1 MHEQIKHSNLPWIAW
16 AAGFI
21 DGEGCLHITKQ
32 KYKSP
37 RTGEV
42 KTTHTFKIHIAQV
55 NLEVLERIKNV
66 LGVHANIHK
75 IKRNIRSNRQAYTLN
90 YTGKHAYKA
99 MNMVMPF
106 LVRKRPEAEAVN
118 LF

>member
-1 MHEQIKHSNLPWIAW
+1 M
-16 AAGFI
+16 
-21 DGEGCLHITKQ
+21 
-32 KYKSP
+32 
-37 RTGEV
+37 
-42 KTTHTFKIHIAQV
+42 
-55 NLEVLERIKNV
+55 
-66 LGVHANIHK
+66 HANIHK

-118 LF
+118 LFWLEGQMDMRTGRKFMPQEIWEIREWWYKKLRRMK